1 MKIPVLFR
9 KRLIPDE
16 CIELKDD
23 VIMHCDEKIIVT
35 SWRALRP
42 KPDLDHGFSAYFLDK
57 GIKVSR
63 FLRADNSLLYWYCDI
78 VRYDF
83 NEDHSLLTITDL
95 LADVLIYP
103 DGYTKVVDLD
113 ELADA
118 ASRSLLSSEELY
130 GVLRRTND
138 LLCSIYNGTFK
149 DLQALIKDL

>member
-9 KRLIPDE
+9 RRLIPDE

-23 VIMHCDEKIIVT
+23 VILHCDEEKIVT
-35 SWRALRP
+35 SWHALHP
-42 KPDLDHGFSAYFLDK
+42 KPDLDHGFSVYFLDK

-83 NEDHSLLTITDL
+83 NEDHSCLTVTDL
-95 LADVLIYP
+95 LADVLVYP
-103 DGYTKVVDLD
+103 DGFVKVADLN

-118 ASRSLLSSEELY
+118 ASCSLLSEAELCS
-130 GVLRRTND
+130 VLHHTDD
-138 LLCSIYNGTFK
+138 LLRAIYNGSFQ
-149 DLQALIKDL
+149 DLQAVIKDL